1 MRGCTHPEPT
11 GCPYSCFFLFYP
23 KKFFFKKLLVGSCP
37 FSPLGFVAQGAP
49 GPGES
54 FENALAQG
62 AHRRRTSFPIHRS
75 GGCLRK
81 ITHRPPPA
89 PLCVDRETPLCR
101 GRDCPPTALFLGHW
115 CFVDRG
121 SAAKPWE
128 GLPPHRIAPHWCF
141 VETTCFGHVG
151 SFRGEVVG
159 NRWLSSLSPRLL

>member
-1 MRGCTHPEPT
+1 MHPPRTHGLPILLF
-11 GCPYSCFFLFYP
+11 FFLLYP
-23 KKFFFKKLLVGSCP
+23 NLYIYIVGSCP

-49 GPGES
+49 EPGER

-62 AHRRRTSFPIHRS
+62 GHRRRTSFPIHRS

-81 ITHRPPPA
+81 ITHRPPPT

-128 GLPPHRIAPHWCF
+128 GLPPHRIAPHWRFCRRH
-141 VETTCFGHVG
+141 VFGHVG
-151 SFRGEVVG
+151 NFSGLGSARAGGTWTEG
-159 NRWLSSLSPRLL
+159 LLN